1 MWLQNVAFTPKL
13 KLVVGFFQSI
23 AFLPPVYG
31 LSLPEW
37 YYHWVSFLN
46 IFESAQ
52 QAFNSDTVDWSGIA
66 VPGACLEGGFH
77 SRVLLRGIGPLT
89 PMVIVSI
96 LGWLISR
103 GRSIQ
108 KSLPLILF
116 ITFVLVGPTSSSIFA
131 AWTCETYALN
141 SIAEPPTTTAFLLA
155 DLSLKCDSSDGEYA
169 KVESL
174 AYIFV
179 VIWPVGVP

>member
-1 MWLQNVAFTPKL
+1 MLTTP
-13 KLVVGFFQSI
+13 F
-23 AFLPPVYG
+23 PR
-31 LSLPEW
+31 
-37 YYHWVSFLN
+37 
-46 IFESAQ
+46 
-52 QAFNSDTVDWSGIA
+52 TVDWSGIA

-96 LGWLISR
+96 LGWLLTR
-103 GRSIQ
+103 GRSVQ
-108 KSLPLILF
+108 KMLPLILF
-116 ITFVLVGPTSSSIFA
+116 IAFVLVGPTSSSIFA
-131 AWTCETYALN
+131 AWTCVTYALN

-179 VIWPVGVP
+179 AGWPVGVPLLFLLVLLWCREPLSQGHVTRLVRATSFLHREYEKHFL

>member
-1 MWLQNVAFTPKL
+1 
-13 KLVVGFFQSI
+13 
-23 AFLPPVYG
+23 
-31 LSLPEW
+31 
-37 YYHWVSFLN
+37 
-46 IFESAQ
+46 
-52 QAFNSDTVDWSGIA
+52 
-66 VPGACLEGGFH
+66 
-77 SRVLLRGIGPLT
+77 
-89 PMVIVSI
+89 MVIVSI

-179 VIWPVGVP
+179 VIWPVGVPLFFLLVLLWCWEPLSQGHVTRLVRVTSFLHREYEKHFL